1 MAPKKAPVTSSRT
14 RQERIK
20 NRGKA
25 PASTPKPRR
34 TAAGNR
40 GAQKGPLKPGTRT
53 SGTPMVN
60 SRSATMRR
68 IQAKAS
74 AARSRA
80 QGQPGIKG
88 PIKLPNSQRAGV
100 NLPKVGA
107 GVVKPPAG
115 QMNPVQSALLKAQG
129 AAAKADAQAKRGA
142 KAAMSSM
149 SNTLATRG
157 TVRPGRPVGGPG
169 RGAVG
174 GAIEQAASAAL
185 GPLVR
190 KAGTALGQGP
200 LKKLGRAIDDR
211 LPGINSKDELK
222 RKTAASKAANAKGPV
237 QGPGSSNTMRA
248 FDKKTF
254 DQAFKAAR
262 TAKAKTFTWKGNKY
276 NTKVK
281 GEK

>member
-25 PASTPKPRR
+25 PASTPKPRQ

-149 SNTLATRG
+149 SNTLANKG
-157 TVRPGRPVGGPG
+157 SVRPGR
-169 RGAVG
+169 AVG
-174 GAIEQAASAAL
+174 SLKGGLAGAAIEQVASRTL
-185 GPLVR
+185 GPLAR
-190 KAGTALGQGP
+190 KAGTKLGNALKP
-200 LKKLGRAIDDR
+200 VGRAIDDR
-211 LPGINSKDELK
+211 LPGINSRDELK
-222 RKTAASKAANAKGPV
+222 RKTAATKAANAKGPV
-237 QGPGSSNTMRA
+237 QGPGSSNTMKA
-248 FDKKTF
+248 FNKKTF

-262 TAKAKTFTWKGNKY
+262 TAKAKTFTWRGNKY
-276 NTKVK
+276 NTKLR

>member
-1 MAPKKAPVTSSRT
+1 MAPRKAPVTSSRT

-115 QMNPVQSALLKAQG
+115 QMSPAKSAALKAQG
-129 AAAKADAQAKRGA
+129 NAA
-142 KAAMSSM
+142 
-149 SNTLATRG
+149 
-157 TVRPGRPVGGPG
+157 
-169 RGAVG
+169 
-174 GAIEQAASAAL
+174 
-185 GPLVR
+185 
-190 KAGTALGQGP
+190 
-200 LKKLGRAIDDR
+200 
-211 LPGINSKDELK
+211 
-222 RKTAASKAANAKGPV
+222 KTAAQTRRANAATNEARRSAINLKQSTKNLQGLKAAASTLG
-237 QGPGSSNTMRA
+237 GARSLA
-248 FDKKTF
+248 Y
-254 DQAFKAAR
+254 QAIAESIAPRPTSMLAGLKAGKAAAAA
-262 TAKAKTFTWKGNKY
+262 TAKAKAKSADSFGGQYQKGGPSKKAAPKMSKAKSFDNAFASARNSGMKTFVWEGKTY
-276 NTKVK
+276 TTKMK
-281 GEK
+281 

>member
-1 MAPKKAPVTSSRT
+1 
-14 RQERIK
+14 
-20 NRGKA
+20 
-25 PASTPKPRR
+25 
-34 TAAGNR
+34 
-40 GAQKGPLKPGTRT
+40 
-53 SGTPMVN
+53 MVN
-60 SRSATMRR
+60 SGSATMRQ

-107 GVVKPPAG
+107 GVVKPAAG
-115 QMNPVQSALLKAQG
+115 ERNPVQSAMLKAQG
-129 AAAKADAQAKRGA
+129 AAAKAAAQVRRGA
-142 KAAMSSM
+142 RAAMSNM

-157 TVRPGRPVGGPG
+157 SVRPGRPVGGAG

-185 GPLVR
+185 GPLAR
-190 KAGTALGQGP
+190 RAGTKLGNALKP
-200 LKKLGRAIDDR
+200 VGRAIDNR

-222 RKTAASKAANAKGPV
+222 RKTAASKAANAKGP
-237 QGPGSSNTMRA
+237 QMGPESLATRRA
-248 FDKKTF
+248 FSKKTF

-262 TAKAKTFTWKGNKY
+262 TAKAKTFTWKGNEY